1 MKKIFIGIII
11 TIIIAATY
19 LELDSAHTTNLKS
32 NDPSPS
38 NYSVDMSKRYA
49 AYTKITYCPS

>member
-1 MKKIFIGIII
+1 MKSILIAVII
-11 TIIIAATY
+11 TTIIAATY
-19 LELDSAHTTNLKS
+19 LNYEPAHTSNLKS

-38 NYSVDMSKRYA
+38 NYSMDMSKRYA